1 MTTAITTPMTT
12 PAIGI
17 MGGTFD
23 PVHFGHL
30 RSALDIAQDL
40 NLATIYLMPNSVPPH
55 KEQPSATNQ
64 QRLQML
70 TLATSNCPNIT
81 IDTREL
87 NAAGKS
93 YSVLALQALR
103 KELPNTPL
111 CFLMGM
117 DSLLS
122 LTRWHRWQDLLS
134 LCHLVVSQRPGWSVP
149 QTGEI
154 AQLLAKHRCHHS
166 DELQQQLC
174 GKIMI
179 HQAYPLAIS
188 SSQIR
193 QLIQTKKSPQYLLP
207 DSVIDYIKQQQLYR

>member
-1 MTTAITTPMTT
+1 MVT
-12 PAIGI
+12 PAVGI

-40 NLATIYLMPNSVPPH
+40 NLANVYLMPNSVPPH
-55 KEQPSATNQ
+55 KKQPSANNV
-64 QRLQML
+64 QRLKML
-70 TLATSNCPNIT
+70 RLATADCPNIE

-87 NAAGKS
+87 NTEGKS

-103 KELPNTPL
+103 QELPDTPL

-122 LTRWHRWQDLLS
+122 LPKWHRWQELLS
-134 LCHLVVSQRPGWSVP
+134 LCHIVVSQRPGWPLP

-154 AQLLAKHRCHHS
+154 AELVAKHRCHHS
-166 DELQQQLC
+166 DQLQQQLY
-174 GKIMI
+174 GHIMI
-179 HQAYPLAIS
+179 HEAYPLAIS
-188 SSQIR
+188 SSQIK
-193 QLIQTKKSPQYLLP
+193 QLIGANKSPQYLLP
-207 DSVIDYIKQQQLYR
+207 QDVISYINQQQLYR